1 MIFQVTRV
9 SIWNNE
15 KPYDKCFPITLVRTE
30 VSKFRSVEA
39 YDNACGCHGKWL
51 SQGKNHRITEEGNI
65 ARDFDSKQLWGIEI
79 DTLEDLL
86 NFKKEVGEDIIL
98 STSVTDNKTPCLEIY
113 DDYIE

>member
-39 YDNACGCHGKWL
+39 YDNASGVQGKWL
-51 SQGKNHRITEEGNI
+51 SVGKNHRITEEGHI
-65 ARDFDSKQLWGIEI
+65 ARDFEIEELWGVELNS
-79 DTLEDLL
+79 LEDLL

-113 DDYIE
+113 DDYRE

>member
-9 SIWNNE
+9 SIWSNE

-39 YDNACGCHGKWL
+39 YDNASGVQGKWL
-51 SQGKNHRITEEGNI
+51 SVGKNHRVTEEGYI
-65 ARDFDSKQLWGIEI
+65 ARDFEFEGLWGIELNS
-79 DTLEDLL
+79 LEDLL
-86 NFKKEVGEDIIL
+86 NFKKEVGENIIL
-98 STSVTDNKTPCLEIY
+98 STSVTDNKTLCLIIY